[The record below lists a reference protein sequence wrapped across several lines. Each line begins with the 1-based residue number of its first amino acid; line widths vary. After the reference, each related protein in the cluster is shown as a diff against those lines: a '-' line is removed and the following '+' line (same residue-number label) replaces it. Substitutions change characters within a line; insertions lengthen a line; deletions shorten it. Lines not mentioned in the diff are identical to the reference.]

1 MGRKKFGSLGSLLT
15 GKTLE
20 AYTRLSEE
28 DASNYVELKNSL
40 LKRYHL
46 TAEKYHGKFRK
57 VDPKWRNLLIN
68 LLFVSKLTYRKMGR
82 VS

>member
-28 DASNYVELKNSL
+28 DASNYVKLKYSL

-57 VDPKWRNLLIN
+57 SRPEMEESVDQFTFRIK
-68 LLFVSKLTYRKMGR
+68 TYL
-82 VS
+82 